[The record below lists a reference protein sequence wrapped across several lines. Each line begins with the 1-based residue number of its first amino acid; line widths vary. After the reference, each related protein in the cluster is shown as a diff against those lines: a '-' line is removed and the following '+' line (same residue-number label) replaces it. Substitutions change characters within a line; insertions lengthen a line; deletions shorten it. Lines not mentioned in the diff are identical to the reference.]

1 MEFRTNPVKKEIEIV
16 GFNSV
21 YYFELDK
28 NFSHPFER
36 HDFWEMVYVD
46 SGKIN
51 SIVEGIGSTVNQGQL
66 IFERPMALHAN
77 VSNKIDPNNILIISF
92 TCHSPAMEF
101 FDKKIFTLGKSEK
114 MLISLITK
122 AAKEALGRLPDD
134 YNDRDPVDFSAAP
147 MGSAQL
153 LECYLTEL
161 LLLLLR
167 SGDAARMS
175 EKQSDKSR
183 ELVHS
188 SVTQLIVDYLESNVY
203 SNVTLGELCEKFY
216 MGKSKLCKLFEEYIG
231 ESPIEYFIRLK
242 IAEAKKLLRQEE
254 MSIGKVS
261 DMLSYSSIHNFSRAF
276 KNATG
281 FSPSEY
287 KKKSIH

>member
-101 FDKKIFTLGKSEK
+101 FDKKIFTLDNVLTSSESIEGNFQRQII
-114 MLISLITK
+114 ISVQ
-122 AAKEALGRLPDD
+122 G
-134 YNDRDPVDFSAAP
+134 FSTWH
-147 MGSAQL
+147 
-153 LECYLTEL
+153 YF
-161 LLLLLR
+161 
-167 SGDAARMS
+167 
-175 EKQSDKSR
+175 
-183 ELVHS
+183 
-188 SVTQLIVDYLESNVY
+188 LIV
-203 SNVTLGELCEKFY
+203 
-216 MGKSKLCKLFEEYIG
+216 
-231 ESPIEYFIRLK
+231 RL
-242 IAEAKKLLRQEE
+242 
-254 MSIGKVS
+254 
-261 DMLSYSSIHNFSRAF
+261 
-276 KNATG
+276 
-281 FSPSEY
+281 
-287 KKKSIH
+287 

>member
-1 MEFRTNPVKKEIEIV
+1 
-16 GFNSV
+16 
-21 YYFELDK
+21 
-28 NFSHPFER
+28 
-36 HDFWEMVYVD
+36 
-46 SGKIN
+46 
-51 SIVEGIGSTVNQGQL
+51 
-66 IFERPMALHAN
+66 MALHAN